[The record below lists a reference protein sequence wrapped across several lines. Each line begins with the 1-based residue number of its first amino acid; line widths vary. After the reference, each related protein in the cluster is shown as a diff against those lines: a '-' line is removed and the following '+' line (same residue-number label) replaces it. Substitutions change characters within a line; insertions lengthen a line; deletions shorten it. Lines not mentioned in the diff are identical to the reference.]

1 MQALGSKEIQVGM
14 STAGGLLTAL
24 LKMRPDL
31 LLSRRRRRRVDE
43 E

>member
-1 MQALGSKEIQVGM
+1 MQVLGFKGIQVGM
-14 STAGGLLTAL
+14 PTAGGLLAAL

-31 LLSRRRRRRVDE
+31 LLSRRRRRGVDE